1 MIFREWQVAWTRRA
15 HRDLRRIVRAIAA
28 RIYAAIVRFAETG
41 QGDVRRLSA
50 RENQWR
56 LRVGDYRVRFIPD
69 YESQTIQVLGCF
81 TEAKRTGTNFAG
93 AEQANPCAPPSLC

>member
-1 MIFREWQVAWTRRA
+1 MIFRDWQVRYVPRA
-15 HRDLRRIVRAIAA
+15 HRDLRRIDRAIAA
-28 RIYAAIVRFAETG
+28 RIYAAVTRLAENG

-69 YESQTIQVLGCF
+69 YETQTIQIL
-81 TEAKRTGTNFAG
+81 RILHRS
-93 AEQANPCAPPSLC
+93 QAYRD